1 LKTQP
6 QTIQEQQQI
15 KTITDQ
21 LAHDI
26 RSPLS
31 SLRMIVHGCAEL
43 SETNRTTLR
52 AVCDRISDIAYNLLK
67 YSKPEHYTDALG
79 KQNKLKPVKVSADLM
94 EIITEKRYEYSL
106 HNIKFTSKF
115 NNNNDIIINLDSQAF
130 KRSISNIINNAVD
143 AFDNRA
149 GEVIVSLN
157 VEDNEVQIIIEDNA
171 NGMPE
176 SIREKILNNIPIT
189 YNKTN
194 GHGIAYSQIHDML
207 AKNNGTLQIQS
218 KQNIGT
224 KIILTFPKVANNIYG
239 NSQVPF
245 YGKIM
250 QTIIQNE

>member
-1 LKTQP
+1 LKQQP
-6 QTIQEQQQI
+6 HTTHEQQQI

-31 SLRMIVHGCAEL
+31 SLRMIVHGCTEL

-67 YSKPEHYTDALG
+67 YSKPEHYTDALS
-79 KQNKLKPVKVSADLM
+79 KQNILKPVNVSADLM

-115 NNNNDIIINLDSQAF
+115 NTSNDIFINIDSQAF
-130 KRSISNIINNAVD
+130 KRAISNLINNAVD

-157 VEDNEVQIIIEDNA
+157 TEDNKVQIIIEDNGG
-171 NGMPE
+171 GMPVA
-176 SIREKILNNIPIT
+176 IQDKILNNTPVT
-189 YNKTN
+189 FGKADGY
-194 GHGIAYSQIHDML
+194 GIGYTQIRDML
-207 AKNNGTLQIQS
+207 AKNNGILQIQS
-218 KQNIGT
+218 RQNIGT
-224 KIILTFPKVANNIYG
+224 KIILTFPNAIA
-239 NSQVPF
+239 S
-245 YGKIM
+245 
-250 QTIIQNE
+250 E

>member
-1 LKTQP
+1 MKQQP
-6 QTIQEQQQI
+6 NSTQEQQAL

-31 SLRMIVHGCAEL
+31 SLRMIVHSCTEL

-52 AVCDRISDIAYNLLK
+52 AVCDRISDIAYSLLK
-67 YSKPEHYTDALG
+67 YSKPEHYTDALS
-79 KQNKLKPVKVSADLM
+79 KQNKLKPVKVSADIT

-115 NNNNDIIINLDSQAF
+115 NNNNDIFINLDSQAF

-157 VEDNEVQIIIEDNA
+157 TEDNNVQIIIEDNA

-176 SIREKILNNIPIT
+176 SIREKILNDIPVT
-189 YNKTN
+189 FGKAK
-194 GHGIAYSQIHDML
+194 GHGIGYTQIRDML

-224 KIILTFPKVANNIYG
+224 KIILTFPKITALVNNLY
-239 NSQVPF
+239 
-245 YGKIM
+245 
-250 QTIIQNE
+250 